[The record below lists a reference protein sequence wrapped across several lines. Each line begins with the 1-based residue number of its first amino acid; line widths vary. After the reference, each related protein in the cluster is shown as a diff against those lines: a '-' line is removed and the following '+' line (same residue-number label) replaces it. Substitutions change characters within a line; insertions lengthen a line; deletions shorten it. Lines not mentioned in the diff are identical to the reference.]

1 LANKVAVLVWNANL
15 PNIGWR
21 RGTLIKSKN
30 GRYKPDAMLY
40 NGVEYPALQ
49 GTYQIRHYV
58 GSKAV
63 YVTVG
68 NDLDAA
74 LAMLERLN
82 ATRAKEAAEKT
93 LGIAPAPKPDEK
105 AVKTIEEQKTAF
117 LKKRTAG
124 ASKSN
129 TALYAVTVESFCQ
142 FVAKAGKTLPE
153 EITGDDVYGVYLRWK
168 EIGRKQYTCANRYS
182 TLRGFLHYM
191 GINPKEIVDPVDH
204 AKMKFKPKKIV
215 QTYTDEE
222 IKRLIAVSSER
233 HALLW
238 ECFQKFGF
246 RDEEMAVLEWS
257 NIDWV
262 NKTAEVKFKTVQVPG
277 REGTDWRSKDSE
289 ERAVPVEE
297 KLLAKLAA
305 WRQKNP
311 KTRFIFGTRNDVP
324 DIKFLVALK
333 SDWRKAGLN
342 CGQCLGCVAKRKQC
356 SRAYIHKF
364 RATYLTRMF
373 RFCDNPRDVMALAGH
388 SSIETS
394 LKYLQPSAQPSLQR
408 AVNAAWA

>member
-1 LANKVAVLVWNANL
+1 MANRTASLIRNANL
-15 PNIGWR
+15 PGIGWR
-21 RGTLIKSKN
+21 RGTLIQSKN
-30 GRYKPDAMLY
+30 GRIKDGFMLY
-40 NGVEYPALQ
+40 NGVEYPAPQ
-49 GTYQIRHYV
+49 GTYQVRHYI

-68 NDLDAA
+68 NDLNAA
-74 LAMLERLN
+74 QVMLERLN
-82 ATRAKEAAEKT
+82 ATRAKEAAEIT
-93 LGIAPAPKPDEK
+93 LGIAPAPKPEEDRK
-105 AVKTIEEQKTAF
+105 AIEELKLAF

-129 TALYAVTVESFCQ
+129 TALYTITVESFCK
-142 FVAKAGKTLPE
+142 FVAKAGKTLPQ
-153 EITGDDVYGVYLRWK
+153 EITGDDVYGVYLHWK
-168 EIGRKQYTCANRYS
+168 AQGRKQYTCSNRYS
-182 TLRGFLHYM
+182 NLRGFLHFL
-191 GINPKEIVDPVDH
+191 GLNLKELIDPVEH

-222 IKRLIAVSSER
+222 IKKLIAVSSER
-233 HALLW
+233 HALVW
-238 ECFQKFGF
+238 ETFWKFGF
-246 RDEEMAVLEWS
+246 RDEELAVLEWS

-289 ERAVPVEE
+289 ERSVPVEE
-297 KLLAKLAA
+297 KLLAKLEV

-311 KTRFIFGTRNDVP
+311 KTRFVFGTRNDVP

-342 CGQCLGCVAKRKQC
+342 CGQCAGCLSTRKHC
-356 SRAYIHKF
+356 SRAYLHKF

-373 RFCDNPRDVMALAGH
+373 RFCDNPRDVMLLAGH

-408 AVNAAWA
+408 AANAAWA